1 VFRSSS
7 RTGRRT
13 HPMSIKVLIA
23 EDQRM
28 LRGALASLLDF
39 EDDIN
44 VIGQAGDGDEAL
56 SLIALHQPDV
66 CLLDIEMPARSGL
79 EVAEEVKL
87 RGYAS
92 RVIILTTFARPGYFE
107 RAVQAGVQG
116 YLLKDEPSERLAEAI
131 RRVMDGRREVS
142 PELVFGTL
150 SGAGANPLTERER
163 EVLRLAA
170 DGNSSNEIASKLHL
184 SYGTVRNYM
193 SEILSKLSAKNR
205 IEAISMA
212 EEKGWI

>member
-1 VFRSSS
+1 
-7 RTGRRT
+7 
-13 HPMSIKVLIA
+13 MSIKVLIA

-39 EDDIN
+39 EDDID

-56 SLIALHQPDV
+56 SLIDLHQPDV

-170 DGNSSNEIASKLHL
+170 DGNSSNEIALKLHL

>member
-1 VFRSSS
+1 
-7 RTGRRT
+7 
-13 HPMSIKVLIA
+13 MSIKVLIA

-39 EDDIN
+39 EDDID
-44 VIGQAGDGDEAL
+44 VIGQAGDGNEAL

-87 RGYAS
+87 RGYPS